1 MVRACAVKQPV
12 IVACGAA
19 AFLFL
24 AAPAPALAQPPQP
37 ASQTLPGGA
46 SQLQETHGDWRVSCA
61 QQGEQRLCALSQQ
74 IADKES
80 RQLVTGVELKAM
92 SGDRAEGTLV
102 LPFGLAVTK
111 PVSLQV
117 DDGALM
123 LMSFRTCLPIGCV
136 VSLKFEAPTVKV
148 LRTGTVLNVKGT
160 ADNAQETTFKISL
173 KGFASALDRTAALS
187 K

>member
-1 MVRACAVKQPV
+1 MARACAVVQPV

-19 AFLFL
+19 AFLLL
-24 AAPAPALAQPPQP
+24 AAPALAQPPQP

-46 SQLQETHGDWRVSCA
+46 SQLQETHGDWRVTCA
-61 QQGEQRLCALSQQ
+61 QQAEQRLCALTQQ
-74 IADKES
+74 VADKES

-117 DDGALM
+117 DDGSLM
-123 LMSFRTCLPIGCV
+123 LMSFRTCLPVGCI
-136 VSLKFEAPTVKV
+136 VSLKFEAPTVKL

-160 ADNAQETTFKISL
+160 ADNAQETAFKISL
-173 KGFASALDRTAALS
+173 KGFGSALDRTAALS